1 MKVLKESMI
10 VAFAFV
16 GVVVGAGFATGQE
29 IFQFFTSNGQFS
41 VLGIII
47 TGLIITLGGMFVL
60 NTGYNIKSHNHSESI
75 HYYLHPMIARLFDI
89 VLTLFLFS
97 LAIIMSAGGASTI
110 QESFHLPYW
119 LSSLILVSLI
129 LVTLFLKFDRLIAVL
144 GIVTPFLVIVVTIIA
159 IYYLAT
165 GHLDFESANQYA
177 QHKSSISLG
186 WWFDGINYAS
196 LQIAAAFSFLSVMGG
211 RLHDQRASIWGGL
224 IGGVIIT
231 FLKDNVYNPSDLTF
245 LLLMIN
251 LGLITKFND
260 IKSVALPTLLLARH
274 ISPILGTIMSIIMI
288 LVIYNTIVGLM
299 YAFASRFTTPF
310 SKQYFVLIIVMTI
323 VTFICTFISFISLI
337 GKVFPIM
344 GLFGF
349 ILLIPILYKG
359 VRHFKYSKKEGSKGA
374 H

>member
-1 MKVLKESMI
+1 
-10 VAFAFV
+10 
-16 GVVVGAGFATGQE
+16 
-29 IFQFFTSNGQFS
+29 
-41 VLGIII
+41 
-47 TGLIITLGGMFVL
+47 
-60 NTGYNIKSHNHSESI
+60 
-75 HYYLHPMIARLFDI
+75 
-89 VLTLFLFS
+89 
-97 LAIIMSAGGASTI
+97 
-110 QESFHLPYW
+110 
-119 LSSLILVSLI
+119 
-129 LVTLFLKFDRLIAVL
+129 
-144 GIVTPFLVIVVTIIA
+144 
-159 IYYLAT
+159 
-165 GHLDFESANQYA
+165 
-177 QHKSSISLG
+177 G

-231 FLKDNVYNPSDLTF
+231 FL
-245 LLLMIN
+245 LLMIN
-251 LGLITKFND
+251 LGLMTKFND

-323 VTFICTFISFISLI
+323 VTFICTFIGFISLI

-359 VRHFKYSKKEGSKGA
+359 VRHFKYSKKEGSKGE